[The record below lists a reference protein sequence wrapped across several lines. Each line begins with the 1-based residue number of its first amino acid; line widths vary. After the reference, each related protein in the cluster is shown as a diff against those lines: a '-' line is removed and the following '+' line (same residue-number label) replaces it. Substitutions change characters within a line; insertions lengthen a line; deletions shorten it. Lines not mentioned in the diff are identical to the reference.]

1 MSNSLSET
9 SSTYIIGPCC
19 DFLLTLSNVN
29 NKGADQPVHPRNLI
43 STFVVHILK
52 SMTAKLATC
61 KISRFQIVSEAKQA
75 DLSLS

>member
-19 DFLLTLSNVN
+19 DFVLTLLNAN

-43 STFVVHILK
+43 NTFVIHFLK
-52 SMTAKLATC
+52 TMIAKLATC
-61 KISRFQIVSEAKQA
+61 KISRFQLVSEAEQV
-75 DLSLS
+75 DLSLT